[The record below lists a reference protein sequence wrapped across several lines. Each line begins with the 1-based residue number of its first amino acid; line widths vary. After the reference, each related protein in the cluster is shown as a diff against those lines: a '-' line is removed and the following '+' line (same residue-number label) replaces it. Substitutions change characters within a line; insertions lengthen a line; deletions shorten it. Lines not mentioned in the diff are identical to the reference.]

1 MTDHYYKGRF
11 QSSLSLLACLILAS
25 HPTFLH
31 FSPDHLSSQQLNT
44 FNGNQEL
51 DFEVT
56 THFTV
61 ACVRIIKQNI
71 LRQPKAL
78 KSPHKLH
85 SDKLVHFSGHQSP
98 ILTVISLSES
108 QLLTLDLS

>member
-1 MTDHYYKGRF
+1 MTDHYYKGRL
-11 QSSLSLLACLILAS
+11 QSPLSLLACLILAS

-44 FNGNQEL
+44 FSGNQEL

-56 THFTV
+56 THFAV
-61 ACVRIIKQNI
+61 ACVYIIKQNI

-85 SDKLVHFSGHQSP
+85 SDKLVHFWHQSP